1 MDPWIEEERFLQQ
14 RENRRNDRITRSLTG
29 QLRPPDDFIIEMLK
43 ERYGKYAKFYR
54 KVPIL
59 RSGKPCHRRR
69 SRRSE

>member
-59 RSGKPCHRRR
+59 RPGKRCHRRR